1 MWLCKPLTDALRR
14 PGCPYSEPCCCCPTT
29 TTVISIGLLGAL
41 LGALPLPDY
50 EQALLAEAEQKVD
63 ALIARGQIDEAD
75 RYLQKFRGH
84 VADDARLTYSH
95 GLTKRLSGDL
105 EAAEQLLKQA
115 LSEDPSLAE
124 AWYDLGEV
132 HLNQQQMAEAEDAFL
147 RAADLSARHPNGWA
161 APFRLA
167 ELAGTRGN
175 SAAFEGWLE
184 EAMQRGFS
192 FQQIV
197 WGSEKWTNFLS
208 DPELGDIMKRL
219 ITVHESETILDHW
232 PQP

>member
-1 MWLCKPLTDALRR
+1 R
-14 PGCPYSEPCCCCPTT
+14 E
-29 TTVISIGLLGAL
+29 
-41 LGALPLPDY
+41 
-50 EQALLAEAEQKVD
+50 
-63 ALIARGQIDEAD
+63 
-75 RYLQKFRGH
+75 H
-84 VADDARLTYSH
+84 VADDARLMYAH
-95 GLTKRLSGDL
+95 GLAKRLRGELLSAQGLL
-105 EAAEQLLKQA
+105 EQA
-115 LSEDPSLAE
+115 LLHDPTLAE

-132 HLNQQQMAEAEDAFL
+132 HLNLVRPAEAESAFKK
-147 RAADLSARHPNGWA
+147 ASQLSEEHPNGWA

-167 ELAGTRGN
+167 ELAGSRGN

-219 ITVHESETILDHW
+219 ITVHESETILDSW
-232 PQP
+232 PSP

>member
-1 MWLCKPLTDALRR
+1 MLVGT
-14 PGCPYSEPCCCCPTT
+14 
-29 TTVISIGLLGAL
+29 L
-41 LGALPLPDY
+41 LGALPIPDY

-63 ALIARGQIDEAD
+63 LLISRGQTNEAD
-75 RYLQKFRGH
+75 QYLQQFRLH

-95 GLTKRLSGDL
+95 GLTKRLSGEF
-105 EAAEQLLKQA
+105 EAAQMLLEQA
-115 LSEDPSLAE
+115 LAKDPTLAE

-132 HLNQQQMAEAEDAFL
+132 HLNGERTAEAESAFQN
-147 RAADLSARHPNGWA
+147 AAQLSINHPNGWA

-219 ITVHESETILDHW
+219 ITVHESETILEAW
-232 PQP
+232 PRP